1 MWDQSKLFEEVGMQ
15 LLLLSIFLFRDF
27 YVFENNLLLITR
39 EDFHKKHIQILL
51 RLLSMTTGHS
61 FYAKKSKESHDI
73 RIFCLDKPDYFQ
85 RLLQINY
92 VIKQD

>member
-1 MWDQSKLFEEVGMQ
+1 
-15 LLLLSIFLFRDF
+15 
-27 YVFENNLLLITR
+27 
-39 EDFHKKHIQILL
+39 
-51 RLLSMTTGHS
+51 MTTGHS